1 VGPLKGSIAMW
12 NPFKKV
18 QASVDSLLGQKLLGA
33 LVRHGLNALGAV
45 LVSKGIIGEGDWTEV
60 SAGLAVALTSL
71 LWSAWQKHQTEQVI
85 ATALLMPPGSSR
97 ALAERLA
104 KG

>member
-1 VGPLKGSIAMW
+1 MW
-12 NPFKKV
+12 NPFKHVK
-18 QASVDSLLGQKLLGA
+18 ASVDTLLGQKLIGA
-33 LVRHGLNALGAV
+33 LVRHALNALGTL
-45 LVSKGIIGEGDWTEV
+45 LVSKGLIDQGDWTEI
-60 SAGLAVALTSL
+60 SLGLATALTSL

-97 ALAERLA
+97 QLAERLA